1 MMFLIT
7 RICLIIYNCGN
18 TEFDKQAQ
26 VDLLRRNVEQMI
38 NLEYYRQDSCPFP
51 VDNVLKIVGVNK
63 PDNLLEDLM
72 KNPQNEI
79 ECAKIIFNAY
89 KNLTPLQVTDT

>member
-38 NLEYYRQDSCPFP
+38 NFEYYRQDSCPFP
-51 VDNVLKIVGVNK
+51 INNVL
-63 PDNLLEDLM
+63 
-72 KNPQNEI
+72 
-79 ECAKIIFNAY
+79 
-89 KNLTPLQVTDT
+89 